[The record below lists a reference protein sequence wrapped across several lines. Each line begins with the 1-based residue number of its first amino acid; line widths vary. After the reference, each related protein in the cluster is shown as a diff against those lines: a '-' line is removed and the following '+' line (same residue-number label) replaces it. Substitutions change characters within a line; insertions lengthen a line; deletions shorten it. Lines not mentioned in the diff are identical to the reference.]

1 MLDPEDMR
9 GLIPDH
15 MLERGRIVLDSYR
28 EPVEQLLSERRMPE
42 EGWPDDV
49 IAAFLWELS
58 RMDTDKDP
66 KAARIGEREARVA
79 SKLAE
84 ESVFGFCHGVG
95 RSGTLVDPQ
104 PKAPGASVMY
114 ALTNKL
120 VTDFLRKLGFR
131 IEGAFV
137 VPGATGLS
145 IALCLSALGEGE
157 EVIYPYAAHKSP
169 IKAVRLAGFGMRV
182 VDTEIEGD
190 RIVVNPGDVE
200 KALERSESPA
210 AVLSTL
216 TFFPPRSSDPLPEIA
231 ELCEEYGVP
240 HVVNSAYGIQHE
252 QYRDLLNRA
261 IKRGRVDVVVSSTD
275 KNLLTPVGGGI
286 VYAPDEETLQ
296 KVSRAYP
303 GRASAAPVVHALISM
318 LSLGM
323 KGYRRLMRRQKEC
336 KALLDELLED
346 LEARRDDVRV
356 LDVDNPIASAVAVEG
371 HDPVDLAAR
380 LYVRRV
386 TGPRGV
392 RADDPFGT
400 SRLRGYHSN
409 YITINAAIGVR
420 EEDVETAVER
430 LERELEGG

>member
-1 MLDPEDMR
+1 M
-9 GLIPDH
+9 
-15 MLERGRIVLDSYR
+15 LDSYR
-28 EPVEQLLSERRMPE
+28 EPVERLLSERRIPE

-49 IAAFLWELS
+49 IATFLWELS

-66 KAARIGEREARVA
+66 KAARIGEREARVV
-79 SKLAE
+79 SRLAE

-104 PKAPGASVMY
+104 PKAPGASIMY
-114 ALTNKL
+114 ALTNRL
-120 VTDFLRKLGFR
+120 ITDFLRRLGFR
-131 IEGAFV
+131 IESAFV

-190 RIVVNPGDVE
+190 RIVVDPGNVE

-231 ELCEEYGVP
+231 ELCEEYDVP
-240 HVVNSAYGIQHE
+240 HIVNAAYGIQHE

-286 VYAPDEETLQ
+286 VYAPDEETLRE
-296 KVSRAYP
+296 VSRAYP
-303 GRASAAPVVHALISM
+303 GRASAAPVAHALISL

-323 KGYRRLMRRQKEC
+323 KGYRRLMQGQKEC

-400 SRLRGYHSN
+400 SRLRGYHSD

>member
-1 MLDPEDMR
+1 MR

-15 MLERGRIVLDSYR
+15 MLERGRTVLDSYR
-28 EPVEQLLSERRMPE
+28 EPVERLLSERRIPE

-49 IAAFLWELS
+49 IATFLWELS

-66 KAARIGEREARVA
+66 KAARIGEREARVV
-79 SKLAE
+79 SRLAE

-104 PKAPGASVMY
+104 PKAPGASIMY
-114 ALTNKL
+114 ALTNRL
-120 VTDFLRKLGFR
+120 ITDFLRRLGFR
-131 IEGAFV
+131 IESAFV

-190 RIVVNPGDVE
+190 RIVVDPGNVE

-231 ELCEEYGVP
+231 ELCEEYDVP
-240 HVVNSAYGIQHE
+240 HIVNAAYGIQHE

-286 VYAPDEETLQ
+286 VYAPDEETLRE
-296 KVSRAYP
+296 VSRAYP
-303 GRASAAPVVHALISM
+303 GRASAAPVAHALISL

-323 KGYRRLMRRQKEC
+323 KGYRRLMQGQKEC

-400 SRLRGYHSN
+400 SRLRGYHSD